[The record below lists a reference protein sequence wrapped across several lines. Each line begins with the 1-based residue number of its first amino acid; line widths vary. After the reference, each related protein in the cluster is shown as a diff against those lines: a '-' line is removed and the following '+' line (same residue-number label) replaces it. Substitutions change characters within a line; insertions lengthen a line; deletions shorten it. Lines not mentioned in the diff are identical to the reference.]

1 MREVNNVL
9 EQELKK
15 ISKFVDDEGVL
26 LKSAIQTAALN
37 MDGEL
42 IKTLLGNEFLKKA
55 FFVEADNTLVF
66 DKIKFSWVINDSEF
80 LPNSYTSFKNKI
92 GLGDSSQNFIKHSD
106 DVVLNFPFKDCHMFG
121 GQEKEKEKRTE
132 VLLNDIL
139 CKNEIDCLLDKKVFT
154 NTYRYSKK
162 GTEKGNIKF
171 DDDNL
176 LIKGNNL
183 IVLHSLLPKFE
194 GKIPLIFIDPPY
206 NTGSDTFGYNDK
218 FNHSTWLTFMK
229 NRLEVAKRLLTSNG
243 SIYISIDY
251 NEVHYLK
258 ILMDE
263 VFGRQC
269 FQREI
274 IWRIGWLSGYK
285 TTAKNYIRNHDTI
298 LFYTKDPNN
307 FIFNKSYLERDKDYQ
322 ERFNDAA
329 LKEIKKFINDN
340 FTLIPAGFHDEFT
353 KLITTVGLPEQ
364 YPYEDTWNCS
374 IYDKL
379 NSIAVVSFSGEKVS
393 KMLGVDE
400 IKGQKAEKLIQRII
414 ETSSNPGD
422 YVLDFFAGS
431 GTTYAV
437 ALKTG
442 RKFIGVEQ
450 MDYIEDTT
458 AERIKKV
465 IRGEDNS
472 GITQDTG
479 WLGGG
484 SFVYT
489 ELMKDNQKY
498 IDKINSVDEENISSL
513 YDEILES
520 PFVINYKID
529 SELLSDP
536 LNKEAFDKLPFE
548 DKKQVLIDLIEK
560 NQLYVNYSDVDDE
573 SLNISEED
581 KVFSKS
587 MYEGE

>member
-1 MREVNNVL
+1 
-9 EQELKK
+9 
-15 ISKFVDDEGVL
+15 
-26 LKSAIQTAALN
+26 
-37 MDGEL
+37 
-42 IKTLLGNEFLKKA
+42 
-55 FFVEADNTLVF
+55 
-66 DKIKFSWVINDSEF
+66 
-80 LPNSYTSFKNKI
+80 
-92 GLGDSSQNFIKHSD
+92 
-106 DVVLNFPFKDCHMFG
+106 
-121 GQEKEKEKRTE
+121 
-132 VLLNDIL
+132 
-139 CKNEIDCLLDKKVFT
+139 
-154 NTYRYSKK
+154 
-162 GTEKGNIKF
+162 
-171 DDDNL
+171 
-176 LIKGNNL
+176 
-183 IVLHSLLPKFE
+183 
-194 GKIPLIFIDPPY
+194 
-206 NTGSDTFGYNDK
+206 
-218 FNHSTWLTFMK
+218 
-229 NRLEVAKRLLTSNG
+229 
-243 SIYISIDY
+243 
-251 NEVHYLK
+251 
-258 ILMDE
+258 
-263 VFGRQC
+263 
-269 FQREI
+269 
-274 IWRIGWLSGYK
+274 
-285 TTAKNYIRNHDTI
+285 
-298 LFYTKDPNN
+298 
-307 FIFNKSYLERDKDYQ
+307 
-322 ERFNDAA
+322 
-329 LKEIKKFINDN
+329 
-340 FTLIPAGFHDEFT
+340 
-353 KLITTVGLPEQ
+353 
-364 YPYEDTWNCS
+364 
-374 IYDKL
+374 
-379 NSIAVVSFSGEKVS
+379 
-393 KMLGVDE
+393 MLGVDE

-489 ELMKDNQKY
+489 ELMKDNQKF

-581 KVFSKS
+581 KAFSKS